1 MSGVRLSVLDPSQA
15 EKKQLPLEL
24 VFELILELIFELIV
38 ELIFEL
44 IFIFLAFEFDATGAL
59 VWKSLVRPQKR
70 I

>member
-24 VFELILELIFELIV
+24 VFELIFELIV